1 MKIQATIKKILRF
14 MAIVAAMIVM
24 TVNAFAATPSGF
36 ASTTVPMHAQVIAS
50 CQEAQHGAFPNPL
63 TIDTQLAGDQTFP
76 PSADE
81 MVRCT
86 NGGVFTVN
94 VSSANGSA
102 VEQTCTS
109 GGVNNMLL
117 KSTSWPADTIAYT
130 FMCAGD
136 TNGNG
141 NFTGAGFAA
150 TKALGISIKVAAANA
165 QAAMAHAD
173 YSDTVTLTL
182 TY

>member
-1 MKIQATIKKILRF
+1 MSIQVPIKKILWL

-24 TVNAFAATPSGF
+24 TVNVFAATPSGF
-36 ASTTVPMHAQVIAS
+36 ASARLTVNAQVISS
-50 CQEAQHGAFPNPL
+50 CQEAQHGTFPNPL

-81 MVRCT
+81 LVRCT
-86 NGGVFTVN
+86 NGGVFTVK

-109 GGVNNMLL
+109 GGVNNMSL
-117 KSTSWPADTIAYT
+117 KSASWPTDTIAYT

-136 TNGNG
+136 TNGTG
-141 NFTGAGFAA
+141 QFTGAGFAISR
-150 TKALGISIKVAAANA
+150 ALGISIKITAANA
-165 QAAMAHAD
+165 LVALAHAD
-173 YSDTVTLTL
+173 YTDTVTLTI

>member
-1 MKIQATIKKILRF
+1 MNIKMHVRKILCF
-14 MAIVAAMIVM
+14 MATVIAMIVM
-24 TVNAFAATPSGF
+24 TVNVFAATPSGF
-36 ASTTVPMHAQVIAS
+36 ASATLTVNAQVIAS
-50 CQEAQHGAFPNPL
+50 CQEAQHGSFPNPL
-63 TIDTQLAGDQTFP
+63 IIDTRLAGDQTFP

-86 NGGVFTVN
+86 NGGVFTVK
-94 VSSANGSA
+94 VSSTNGSA

-109 GGVNNMLL
+109 GGVNNMTL

-136 TNGNG
+136 TNGTG
-141 NFTGAGFAA
+141 NFTGAGFAISR
-150 TKALGISIKVAAANA
+150 ALGISIKITAANA
-165 QAAMAHAD
+165 LAALAHAD
-173 YSDTVTLTL
+173 YTDTVTLTI

>member
-1 MKIQATIKKILRF
+1 M
-14 MAIVAAMIVM
+14 
-24 TVNAFAATPSGF
+24 
-36 ASTTVPMHAQVIAS
+36 
-50 CQEAQHGAFPNPL
+50 EEQHGSFPSPL
-63 TIDTQLAGDQTFP
+63 TIETQSAADQTFP
-76 PSADE
+76 YSTDE
-81 MVRCT
+81 LVRCT
-86 NGGVFTVN
+86 NGVVFTVN
-94 VSSANGSA
+94 VSSANGTA
-102 VEQTCTS
+102 NNQPCTS
-109 GGVNNMLL
+109 SGVGSMAL
-117 KSTSWPADTIAYT
+117 KSASWPSDTIPYT